1 MLKLIQKVRSILSL
15 SSYVCYISDDL
26 FGEFVEDSDDIDA
39 GFRKERNNEDG
50 PDSYEEDLEEDKHR
64 FRYHKKNPYRG

>member
-1 MLKLIQKVRSILSL
+1 MK
-15 SSYVCYISDDL
+15 
-26 FGEFVEDSDDIDA
+26 DSDDIDA